1 MLMETIS
8 SHVSF
13 PVSYFMTSICLAYY
27 IYFFLHH
34 IKLLTPKRKNMWIC
48 MYANYGRIISTATIC
63 VFCISAPSSRKPGDP
78 LVISDIKKGSV
89 AHR

>member
-1 MLMETIS
+1 MLMET
-8 SHVSF
+8 VSF
-13 PVSYFMTSICLAYY
+13 VWLIMSNFFFTSYKVAY
-27 IYFFLHH
+27 
-34 IKLLTPKRKNMWIC
+34 PKEKEHVDMQFW
-48 MYANYGRIISTATIC
+48 GIISTANIC